1 MSTKPPTPIH
11 TSFPTLGALTARLS
25 AWTGARAVVV
35 SMADSEGRAL
45 GNNGDD
51 LMHAVFYK
59 ILEQLGI
66 VVVDAD
72 PDVVIVP
79 PSGALLEVYAFPT
92 YLAERLRG
100 YEDVPLVI
108 FPSSVFFPDRDPSF
122 MFEGRDAPTLLFL
135 REDESRAHLAERWA
149 EPLANAGVEIVLDH
163 DVVAS
168 GHAFVPAILGATK
181 RRPVTRLVAARIDRE
196 ASPMRASAARQGATP
211 ASPILHA
218 VASRIPYGPV
228 YTAASRY
235 ARRAR
240 NRAAAERLA
249 SRAASTIDDAACIDI
264 SARQFAT
271 FHEYRTMIL
280 RAQSVITDRLHVAL
294 PAAIMGK
301 DVTMVEAGYF
311 KLGGVYRRSLAGVAN
326 VHLVS
331 TAGN

>member
-1 MSTKPPTPIH
+1 MTSTPPTQDA
-11 TSFPTLGALTARLS
+11 TGFPTLDALTARL
-25 AWTGARAVVV
+25 ATWQGARAVVI
-35 SMADSEGRAL
+35 STADATGRAL

-51 LMHAVFYK
+51 LMHAVFYR

-66 VVVDAD
+66 EVVDTD

-79 PSGALLEVYAFPT
+79 PSGALLEVYAFPK

-100 YEDVPLVI
+100 YENVPLVI
-108 FPSSVFFPDRDPSF
+108 FPSSVYFPDRDPGF
-122 MFEGRDAPTLLFL
+122 IFEGREAPTVLFL
-135 REDESRAHLAERWA
+135 REDASRAHLEEQWA
-149 EPLANAGVEIVLDH
+149 ATLRDAGVEVVLDH

-168 GHAFVPAILGATK
+168 GHAFVPAILGSTT
-181 RRPVTRLVAARIDRE
+181 RRPLKRLVAARIDRE
-196 ASPMRASAARQGATP
+196 ASSMRASASREGGAA
-211 ASPILHA
+211 ASSILHA
-218 VASRIPYGPV
+218 VADRIPYGTV

-235 ARRAR
+235 ARRTR

-249 SRAASTIDDAACIDI
+249 SRAGATLDGATCIDV

-271 FHEYRTMIL
+271 FEEYRTSIL
-280 RAQSVITDRLHVAL
+280 RAEQVITDRLHVAL

-326 VHLVS
+326 VRLVS
-331 TAGN
+331 AAGN